1 LNDVAPYIHRDTSL
15 QEIFMFRMMAL
26 AAVAALTLSGC
37 VSPRF
42 VTSDVTRFHT
52 LPAAPSGQTCA
63 ITAIDKEQEQSLEY
77 KQYADMINAKL
88 ATLGLR
94 QSTGGPSKADFVVT
108 LKYDV
113 DGPTP
118 DVRSRNSSVSIGY
131 GFGGPR
137 WGVGGAYDPFYENYA
152 NTQQV
157 YVRRVEL
164 NMYKG
169 ATYGTPTAERVF
181 EGRALSEGLNG
192 QIFPVMP
199 YILDALF
206 KDFPGASGST
216 KTVRIEVPRNVD
228 AAGTSTSPSARNS
241 Y

>member
-1 LNDVAPYIHRDTSL
+1 MVRTFAVLA
-15 QEIFMFRMMAL
+15 FAAMA
-26 AAVAALTLSGC
+26 LSGC
-37 VSPRF
+37 VSPRY

-52 LPAAPSGQTCA
+52 LPAAPSGQTFA
-63 ITAIDKEQEQSLEY
+63 ITALDKEQEQSLEY
-77 KQYADMINAKL
+77 KQYADMINSKL
-88 ATLGLR
+88 SAMGLKQATD
-94 QSTGGPSKADFVVT
+94 GPAKADFVVT

-113 DGPTP
+113 EGPSP

-137 WGVGGAYDPFYENYA
+137 WGVGAAYDPFYENYA

-169 ATYGTPTAERVF
+169 STYGTPKPERVF

-199 YILDALF
+199 YILEALF
-206 KDFPGASGST
+206 REFPGASGAT
-216 KTVRIEVPRNVD
+216 RTIRVEVPRNVD
-228 AAGTSTSPSARNS
+228 AANTSNSPSARNS

>member
-1 LNDVAPYIHRDTSL
+1 
-15 QEIFMFRMMAL
+15 MFRSITVAAL
-26 AAVAALTLSGC
+26 AALALSAC
-37 VSPRF
+37 VSPRY

-52 LPAAPSGQTCA
+52 LPAAPSGQTFA
-63 ITAIDKEQEQSLEY
+63 ITALDKEQEQSLEY
-77 KQYADMINAKL
+77 KQYADMLNSKL
-88 ATLGLR
+88 TSLGLK
-94 QSTGGPSKADFVVT
+94 QSAGGPSKADYAVT
-108 LKYDV
+108 LRYKV
-113 DGPTP
+113 EGPTP
-118 DVRSRNSSVSIGY
+118 DVRSRSSSVSVGY

-137 WGVGGAYDPFYENYA
+137 WGWGGSYDPFHDHYS

-164 NMYKG
+164 NIYKG

-192 QIFPVMP
+192 QIVPVMP

-216 KTVRIEVPRNVD
+216 KTVRVEVPQGVD
-228 AAGTSTSPSARNS
+228 AAATASSPSARSS